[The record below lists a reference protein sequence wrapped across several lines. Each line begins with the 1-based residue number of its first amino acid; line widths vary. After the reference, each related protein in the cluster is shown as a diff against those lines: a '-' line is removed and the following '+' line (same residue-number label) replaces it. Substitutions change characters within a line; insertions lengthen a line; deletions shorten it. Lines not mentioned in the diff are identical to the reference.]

1 MYRSLLR
8 VLTLVIVLAC
18 QYAQARTYD
27 DILASGV
34 LTVALYEN
42 FPPYSYLDAEGAA
55 TGIDVDVASAVAAS
69 LGLTPQWL
77 WISAGETVEDDMRN
91 AIWRGH
97 IITREKADILMR
109 VPYDKKFSYAR
120 DGYGLARNELVV
132 MFGPYHQ
139 ERWMV
144 LRDKNKT
151 KDIRTMAVFQ
161 YEKLAVEIDSLPSFF
176 LGAEYG
182 GRLRPNLIHTASI
195 FDGVDMLKKGEV
207 AAVVGMQSQL
217 LWRLDSDD
225 ARYDI
230 SHDGLS
236 GMSVK
241 PWDIGMAVHVENRQL
256 AYAIEDVVDKLAQ
269 RQGLRSIFK
278 RYNAVYLPSS
288 LHSFN

>member
-1 MYRSLLR
+1 MHRNLLR
-8 VLTLVIVLAC
+8 IITLIIVLAC
-18 QYAQARTYD
+18 HTVQARTYD
-27 DILASGV
+27 DIIASGV

-42 FPPYSYLDAEGAA
+42 FPPYSYRDETGEP
-55 TGIDVDVASAVAAS
+55 TGIDVEMARHIALS
-69 LGLTPQWL
+69 LGLKAQWL

-144 LRDKNKT
+144 LRNTDKT
-151 KDIRTMAVFQ
+151 KDIRTMAIFQ

-182 GRLRPNLIHTASI
+182 GRLRPNLVHTASI

-217 LWRLDSDD
+217 LWRLNSDD

-230 SHDGLS
+230 SHDGLT

-256 AYAIEDVVDKLAQ
+256 AYAIEEVVDRLAQ
-269 RQGLRSIFK
+269 EDAISPIFK
-278 RYNAVYLPSS
+278 KYHAVYLPSS
-288 LHSFN
+288 LHTLD

>member
-1 MYRSLLR
+1 
-8 VLTLVIVLAC
+8 VLAC

-109 VPYDKKFSYAR
+109 VPYDKKFSNAR